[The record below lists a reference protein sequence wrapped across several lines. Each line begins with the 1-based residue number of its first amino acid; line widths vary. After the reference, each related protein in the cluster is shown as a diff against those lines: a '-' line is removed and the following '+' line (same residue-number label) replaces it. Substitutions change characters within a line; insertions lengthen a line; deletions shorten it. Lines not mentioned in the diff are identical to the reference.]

1 MAGVDVEVIID
12 GPQDKVFDLVTT
24 AGLWPQ
30 WAVLARAMAG
40 VTERPFQLGDPIH
53 EFVRTP
59 TGAQE
64 IEWHIT
70 EHDRLHHAKSQA
82 EDGLIGVVVVPL
94 RCRQE
99 VAMLHRQLRSVPV
112 HASPRRA
119 LLAMSSD
126 MGIAACVRARHGPA
140 GHQDLS
146 TFSIRLRL
154 PPSRLRVTPRG
165 VTHHQRLDPCGS
177 WRRGRR
183 RSSRLRES
191 AQTQIPRIFTTQ
203 LVPGPGL
210 GRAADGPGDLVAGA
224 GLAD

>member
-1 MAGVDVEVIID
+1 MAGVDVEVVID
-12 GPQDKVFDLVTT
+12 CPQERCSTWSPPPGCGRSGPP
-24 AGLWPQ
+24 WPGPWPGSPSAPSS
-30 WAVLARAMAG
+30 WA
-40 VTERPFQLGDPIH
+40 TPIH

-64 IEWHIT
+64 IGWHIT
-70 EHDRLHHAKSQA
+70 EHHRPHHAKSHA
-82 EDGLIGVVVVPL
+82 EDGLIGAVVVAL
-94 RCRQE
+94 HRRQE

-140 GHQDLS
+140 GCQDLS
-146 TFSIRLRL
+146 TYSIRLRL

-203 LVPGPGL
+203 LVPGLGL
-210 GRAADGPGDLVAGA
+210 GRAGDGPGDLVAGA